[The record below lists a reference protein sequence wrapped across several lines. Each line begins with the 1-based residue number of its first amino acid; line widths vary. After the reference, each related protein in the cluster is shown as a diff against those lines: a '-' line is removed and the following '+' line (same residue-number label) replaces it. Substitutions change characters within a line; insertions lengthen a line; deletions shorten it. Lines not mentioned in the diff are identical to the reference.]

1 MRRILTRPAYTALKP
16 RFRPMEP
23 VLLILSNLPDRERA
37 LKLAA
42 ALVEERLAAC
52 VNVLGECTSLY
63 RWRGAVETASE
74 VPVLIKTR
82 ESLYARV
89 EETIRKLHPY
99 AVPEV
104 IALRLSDGLPAYLQ
118 WVLEESG
125 SD

>member
-1 MRRILTRPAYTALKP
+1 
-16 RFRPMEP
+16 MEP
-23 VLLILSNLPDRERA
+23 ILLVLSNLPDRERA

-63 RWRGAVETASE
+63 RWQGAVETAAE

-89 EETIRKLHPY
+89 EEAIRKLHPY
-99 AVPEV
+99 EVPEV
-104 IALRLSDGLPAYLQ
+104 MALRLDRGLPAYLQ
-118 WVLEESG
+118 WVLEETAG
-125 SD
+125 G

>member
-1 MRRILTRPAYTALKP
+1 
-16 RFRPMEP
+16 MEP
-23 VLLILSNLPDRERA
+23 VLLVLSNLPDRERA

-52 VNVLGECTSLY
+52 VNVLSECTSLY
-63 RWRGAVETASE
+63 RWQGTVETAAE

-104 IALRLSDGLPAYLQ
+104 IALRLERGLPAYLQ
-118 WVLEESG
+118 WVLEESAG
-125 SD
+125 G

>member
-1 MRRILTRPAYTALKP
+1 
-16 RFRPMEP
+16 MES

-37 LKLAA
+37 LRLAS

-52 VNVLGECTSLY
+52 VNVLGECTSVY

-82 ESLYARV
+82 ESLYPRV

>member
-1 MRRILTRPAYTALKP
+1 
-16 RFRPMEP
+16 MEP

-37 LKLAA
+37 LRLAA

-63 RWRGAVETASE
+63 RWQGAMETTSE

-82 ESLYARV
+82 ESLYPRV
-89 EETIRKLHPY
+89 EETIRRLHPY
-99 AVPEV
+99 EVPEV
-104 IALRLSDGLPAYLQ
+104 IAVRLSAGLPAYLQ

-125 SD
+125 D